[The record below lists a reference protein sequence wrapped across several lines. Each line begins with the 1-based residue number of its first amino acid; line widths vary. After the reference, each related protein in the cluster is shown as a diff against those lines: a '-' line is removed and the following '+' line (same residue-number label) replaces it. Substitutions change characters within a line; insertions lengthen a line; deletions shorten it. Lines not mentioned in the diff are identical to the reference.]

1 MDLLPAFLTVFS
13 AIFIAELTDKDALLL
28 LTLATRVKPQLA
40 FAAGS
45 IAFTITS
52 AIIVTIGSILTAIL
66 PVYWV
71 KIGGGVVMICFA
83 IYEFFEITKE
93 AKKIESEENAKL
105 DHGQQKKNSKSI
117 LLSSIAM
124 LVALDL
130 AGDATEVL
138 TIVFVAKFQDAL
150 LVFVAC
156 VAALV
161 LASGVE
167 TVIGHRLG
175 KFLTPGRVRY
185 LSLFVFLSIGL
196 VIIISTVLFP

>member
-1 MDLLPAFLTVFS
+1 
-13 AIFIAELTDKDALLL
+13 
-28 LTLATRVKPQLA
+28 
-40 FAAGS
+40 
-45 IAFTITS
+45 
-52 AIIVTIGSILTAIL
+52 
-66 PVYWV
+66 
-71 KIGGGVVMICFA
+71 MICFA

-105 DHGQQKKNSKSI
+105 NVRQKKDSRSI
-117 LLSSIAM
+117 LLSAIAM

-196 VIIISTVLFP
+196 VIIVSTVLFP

>member
-1 MDLLPAFLTVFS
+1 M
-13 AIFIAELTDKDALLL
+13 L
-28 LTLATRVKPQLA
+28 LTLATRMKPKLA

-71 KIGGGVVMICFA
+71 KIGGGVIMICFA
-83 IYEFFEITKE
+83 TYEFFEITKE

-105 DHGQQKKNSKSI
+105 DRDRQKKNSRSI
-117 LLSSIAM
+117 LMSSIAM

-138 TIVFVAKFQDAL
+138 TIVFVAKFQDSL
-150 LVFVAC
+150 LVFLSC
-156 VAALV
+156 VAALI

-167 TVIGHRLG
+167 TVIGHRIG
-175 KFLTPGRVRY
+175 KFLTPGRV
-185 LSLFVFLSIGL
+185 
-196 VIIISTVLFP
+196 

>member
-71 KIGGGVVMICFA
+71 KIGGGVIMICFA

-105 DHGQQKKNSKSI
+105 NVRQKKDSRSI
-117 LLSSIAM
+117 LLSAIAM

-196 VIIISTVLFP
+196 VIIVSTVLFP